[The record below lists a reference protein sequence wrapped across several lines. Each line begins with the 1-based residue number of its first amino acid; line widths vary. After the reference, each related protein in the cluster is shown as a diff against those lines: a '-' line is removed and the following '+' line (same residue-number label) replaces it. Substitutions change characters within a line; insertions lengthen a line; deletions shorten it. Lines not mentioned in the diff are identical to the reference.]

1 MQRSQKRR
9 LQLPQQGQMQPIRVT
24 VDHIEITGS
33 RGKLV
38 EEYGMRAHWLPV
50 PAAQAQAARDYR
62 HKLSARDRITT
73 REQGHVVPEIDQ
85 LLGEPC
91 DDPLGP
97 PIKVRRNAFSER
109 SNLGDSQRGLSEW
122 LNAARWPLKVAR
134 RFSYSCICN
143 VETVPV

>member
-97 PIKVRRNAFSER
+97 PIKVGGTLSASGATWAIRNEA
-109 SNLGDSQRGLSEW
+109 SQNGSMPRGGL
-122 LNAARWPLKVAR
+122 
-134 RFSYSCICN
+134 
-143 VETVPV
+143 